1 MAGRFRTSPHESLA
15 SHAELVSSLKL
26 PKFPARDLKR
36 ALEQAASVRASN
48 HREKSRAA
56 EICRVLRVR
65 LSISANRGAA
75 EQSPAERACR
85 AAQYYAVRRRTV
97 PRSTAQCG
105 GGQCRVIV
113 RGTAEAMHGHRRH
126 ALAMHGTDEAHRRP
140 PPSRGRLAVHMCTP
154 TRAQANAPLAR
165 THSPTH
171 PHTRWHTR
179 TQTHTPRH

>member
-36 ALEQAASVRASN
+36 APEQAASVRASN

-75 EQSPAERACR
+75 EQSPAERACC
-85 AAQYYAVRRRTV
+85 AAQYGTVRRRPV
-97 PRSTAQCG
+97 LGDSLG
-105 GGQCRVIV
+105 H
-113 RGTAEAMHGHRRH
+113 RGAWHGYRRH
-126 ALAMHGTDEAHRRP
+126 ALAMNAGTDEAHRRP
-140 PPSRGRLAVHMCTP
+140 PPRRGRLAVHMCTP
-154 TRAQANAPLAR
+154 THAQANAPLAH

-179 TQTHTPRH
+179 TQTHTHRP